1 MLVAPAAL
9 AGCDRAGR
17 ASTGGVVSYG
27 DNGLSFTV
35 SFDEP
40 VRAGHRV
47 TWVLDVE
54 NRGKDAVTLRFSS
67 GKDGDVA
74 LQQGG
79 REVYRW
85 SANRVFSQALRQV
98 RLAAG
103 ARHDFP
109 LEEKALAAPAG
120 DYELVAVM
128 ASDPSPGELRRPVTV
143 R

>member
-1 MLVAPAAL
+1 VLVAPAVL
-9 AGCDRAGR
+9 AGCGRSGR
-17 ASTGGVVSYG
+17 ASRGGIVSYN
-27 DNGLSFTV
+27 DTFSFWV

-40 VRAGHRV
+40 VRTGHPV
-47 TWVLDVE
+47 TWVLNVE
-54 NRGKDAVTLRFSS
+54 NRSKDAVTLRFSS

-98 RLAAG
+98 QLAAG
-103 ARHDFP
+103 ARHAFR
-109 LEEKALAAPAG
+109 LEDKALGAPAG

>member
-9 AGCDRAGR
+9 AGCHRGDRAT
-17 ASTGGVVSYG
+17 TGGVVSYN
-27 DNGLSFTV
+27 DTFSFWV

-40 VRAGHRV
+40 VRTGHPV
-47 TWVLDVE
+47 TWVLNIE
-54 NRGKDAVTLRFSS
+54 NRSKNPVTLRFSS
-67 GKDGDVA
+67 GKDGDLA

-98 RLAAG
+98 HLAAG
-103 ARHDFP
+103 ARHAFP
-109 LEEKALAAPAG
+109 LQDKALAAPAG